1 MCAVLLV
8 ARPNAQLT
16 PKLLTMVSLFRRRR
30 MPGVYFVAWSG
41 QGYAHSSG
49 CKSMELHYK
58 MHQIALR
65 CPSKNVRE
73 TERGRESLR
82 EIVSREISILK
93 NLRKYVSALILILQC
108 VSSRMRCLGT
118 SLKSENIFRYFKLF
132 LLIREFF
139 RNFYLVKSGRFFR
152 WVLLRSAFANQL
164 VVR

>member
-1 MCAVLLV
+1 LQDASNC
-8 ARPNAQLT
+8 PT
-16 PKLLTMVSLFRRRR
+16 VSFKRRQRNR
-30 MPGVYFVAWSG
+30 ER
-41 QGYAHSSG
+41 QR
-49 CKSMELHYK
+49 EL
-58 MHQIALR
+58 
-65 CPSKNVRE
+65 
-73 TERGRESLR
+73 ERDSL
-82 EIVSREISILK
+82 SRNLDPK

>member
-1 MCAVLLV
+1 
-8 ARPNAQLT
+8 
-16 PKLLTMVSLFRRRR
+16 
-30 MPGVYFVAWSG
+30 
-41 QGYAHSSG
+41 
-49 CKSMELHYK
+49 
-58 MHQIALR
+58 
-65 CPSKNVRE
+65 
-73 TERGRESLR
+73 LR

-93 NLRKYVSALILILQC
+93 NLRKYVSALILILQF

-118 SLKSENIFRYFKLF
+118 SLKSENIFRHFKLF